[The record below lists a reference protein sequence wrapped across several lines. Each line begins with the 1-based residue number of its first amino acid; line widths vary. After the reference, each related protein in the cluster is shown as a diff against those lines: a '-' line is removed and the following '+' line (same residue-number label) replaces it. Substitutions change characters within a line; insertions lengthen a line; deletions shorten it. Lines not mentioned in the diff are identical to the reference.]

1 MRKKLLYYL
10 IAGILFT
17 AILGTLSHFAYEWS
31 GNNQLVGWITPVN
44 ESVWEHMKL
53 LFFPMV
59 FYGIF
64 ALPRLKNTFPCITYG
79 YLWGILGGTLAIPVL
94 YYTYSGILGTN
105 NTVIDILIF
114 YLCVFLGFAIT
125 YILSPCRPCPC
136 GKDYKFYKQ
145 FLKFSKKLKNPLL
158 PVILVLVLGVC
169 FLLFTKSAPKL
180 GIFLPPNL

>member
-31 GNNQLVGWITPVN
+31 GNNQLVGRITPVN

-59 FYGIF
+59 FYGIL
-64 ALPRLKNTFPCITYG
+64 ALPRLKNNFPCITYG

-114 YLCVFLGFAIT
+114 YLCVLLGFAIT

-136 GKDYKFYKQ
+136 GKD
-145 FLKFSKKLKNPLL
+145 
-158 PVILVLVLGVC
+158 
-169 FLLFTKSAPKL
+169 
-180 GIFLPPNL
+180 